1 MPSNNKRSYILT
13 YILTATSS
21 SRFKYVSPFVT
32 TKQYKV
38 EGTFMQIKKQKIN
51 AHFNKIKS
59 LTKLTSVYKFS
70 SLLDLWTWSE
80 CWNETTKVLLNGMKA
95 LNKLKALNY
104 KNGNKLVHYLMIIN
118 LGFYKCMTVFL
129 RQKEFKF
136 LQYSNN

>member
-1 MPSNNKRSYILT
+1 MPSNNKSSYILT

-21 SRFKYVSPFVT
+21 SRFKYVWPFVT

-38 EGTFMQIKKQKIN
+38 KGTFMQIKKQTIN
-51 AHFNKIKS
+51 AHFNKITDKIDFIV
-59 LTKLTSVYKFS
+59 LVVYKFS
-70 SLLDLWTWSE
+70 SLLNLWAWSK

-118 LGFYKCMTVFL
+118 LGFYRCMTVW
-129 RQKEFKF
+129 RYYKQ
-136 LQYSNN
+136 QTVW